1 MTKTILIAAAVTAI
15 AGFSAILPAQA
26 ATRSVGITLERFA
39 DRCLDQG
46 GILSEAAPSVL
57 CQTSATAVECSFI
70 DLNNAECNWP
80 GIENQIAVNRL
91 IGMPDSVALNQ
102 GATDD
107 VAPAG
112 NKGGGGG
119 FKLNLPLKNK

>member
-1 MTKTILIAAAVTAI
+1 MTKTILIAAAITTL
-15 AGFSAILPAQA
+15 AGFSAVLPAQA

-46 GILSEAAPSVL
+46 GVLSEAAPSFV
-57 CQTSATAVECSFI
+57 CQTPATAVACSFI
-70 DLNNAECNWP
+70 DLNNAECQWP

-91 IGMPDSVALNQ
+91 IGMPDSQALNL
-102 GATDD
+102 GSTDD
-107 VAPAG
+107 VVPAG
-112 NKGGGGG
+112 KGGG